1 LISLFIF
8 VCKHLLFITKLSSY
22 ETVILVHVIC
32 VIIIVRFDVKKIE
45 INLKYLFCTVLI
57 IVLLSRY
64 YLMLRFTKQSPR
76 EFVQRNKGLF
86 DVNVPSEHCLPQWI
100 DIGRKLEKEM
110 CTRPITIAFTG
121 QSIRYMNNRGDQTTV
136 NCLLNRDDKVWL
148 VLELYGISVHLDV
161 NAAPPSTPSGNPGP
175 LSPPLSPPSSWI
187 GNVNPDVV
195 DIKDAIRTNFVYLK
209 QHFHVDEFLDHLF
222 NDGVITE
229 GELSRLAGT
238 QPPHEKV
245 RATLMF
251 LMSRPVS
258 KTAFIKALTDTKQEF
273 LIEKFFPNM

>member
-1 LISLFIF
+1 MF
-8 VCKHLLFITKLSSY
+8 Y
-22 ETVILVHVIC
+22 
-32 VIIIVRFDVKKIE
+32 
-45 INLKYLFCTVLI
+45 TVLG

-86 DVNVPSEHCLPQWI
+86 DVNVPSEHCSPQWI

-121 QSIRYMNNRGDQTTV
+121 QSIRCTNNRGDQTTV
-136 NCLLNRDDKVWL
+136 NCLLNMGDKVWL

-161 NAAPPSTPSGNPGP
+161 NPEPRNTPQGNLSGGP
-175 LSPPLSPPSSWI
+175 ISPPLSPPSSWI

-229 GELSRLAGT
+229 VELSRLTGT
-238 QPPHEKV
+238 PQQHDRV
-245 RATLMF
+245 RDTLM
-251 LMSRPVS
+251 LLRSRPVS